1 MLLPPPGPRLK
12 QDAYGSGQAAAD
24 RKNLDQNASARTAEP
39 SHQGPR
45 QQRPEAKRSTL
56 PAGGNATSPSA
67 AEHPDPDV
75 PHPASPNSL
84 TRIAAPVCAPLQKSA
99 DYKRE

>member
-1 MLLPPPGPRLK
+1 MLLPLPGPRLK
-12 QDAYGSGQAAAD
+12 QDAYGAGKAAAD

-56 PAGGNATSPSA
+56 PAGGKGDFPERRRTPGSGRAPPGI
-67 AEHPDPDV
+67 AELSYTHSGAGV
-75 PHPASPNSL
+75 
-84 TRIAAPVCAPLQKSA
+84 RAAPEE
-99 DYKRE
+99 R